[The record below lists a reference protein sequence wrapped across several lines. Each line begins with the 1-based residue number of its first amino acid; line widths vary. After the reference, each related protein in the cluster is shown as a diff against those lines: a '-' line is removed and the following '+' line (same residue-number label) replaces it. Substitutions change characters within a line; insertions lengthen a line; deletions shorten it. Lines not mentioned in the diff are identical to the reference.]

1 MAENNIP
8 GLSNVVTDYL
18 DNLNKGK
25 AKITYKGKYGDVS
38 MSPRDKLPP
47 TLESKGLTP
56 EEDKLTWGDWHPETI
71 SKYPEEYA
79 QMRIDQH
86 NKYNQGFIPD
96 KSVKYAD
103 MVKDRAQNIL
113 IDAETDQLL
122 DDARTKAINEY
133 NKGKAQRDKEAKEK
147 ADAEAQEAEEA
158 KHRKA
163 EKMWSA
169 IGDGISAIAD
179 MATVGAGADSM
190 YNPADSLHSKV
201 KSKWDEIKANKAA
214 VAAANRKAQ
223 MDLLLKEYELGVK
236 SKEAEA
242 NRNFNIW
249 KTETEEAGR
258 NQRAKE
264 DQEFKASEKQKDRD
278 NDKEVAKIRGKYSRS
293 SGGGS
298 SSTGKYFFNGKAYKS
313 ASERN
318 QAILNAAKKFK
329 DFEIYDDDDNL
340 RDWDVMAVE
349 LEDLIAQGESLPQPQ
364 AGNYAQRWGSMF
376 GGNSTSVPSAKP
388 SKSSTTKYDPKK
400 DTTSLYN

>member
-25 AKITYKGKYGDVS
+25 AKMTYRGKYGDVS

-47 TLESKGLTP
+47 TLKSQGLTP

-71 SKYPEEYA
+71 AKYPEEYA

-103 MVKDRAQNIL
+103 MVRDRAQNIL
-113 IDAETDQLL
+113 IDAETNQLL
-122 DDARTKAINEY
+122 DDARTKAIKEY
-133 NKGKAQRDKEAKEK
+133 DEGKAQRDKEAK
-147 ADAEAQEAEEA
+147 EAEEA

-169 IGDGISAIAD
+169 IGDGISAIAN

-214 VAAANRKAQ
+214 IAAAENKAR
-223 MDLLLKEYELGVK
+223 MDLLLADLGYQHASAENAKNRQSKWDEFYTKLQETNRHNQEMEAIARDRAESYETNAQANK
-236 SKEAEA
+236 TRASKY
-242 NRNFNIW
+242 
-249 KTETEEAGR
+249 KG
-258 NQRAKE
+258 
-264 DQEFKASEKQKDRD
+264 
-278 NDKEVAKIRGKYSRS
+278 GGS
-293 SGGGS
+293 SGGGKNS
-298 SSTGKYFFNGKAYKS
+298 QGKWELVGPDGKTEYYDTQAEWEARAKEIAPEVGVSLTTNSGWKRVKKDAKQVVAEVNAANKKKAEKPTGKK
-313 ASERN
+313 
-318 QAILNAAKKFK
+318 LN
-329 DFEIYDDDDNL
+329 L
-340 RDWDVMAVE
+340 
-349 LEDLIAQGESLPQPQ
+349 LQ
-364 AGNYAQRWGSMF
+364 
-376 GGNSTSVPSAKP
+376 
-388 SKSSTTKYDPKK
+388 
-400 DTTSLYN
+400 

>member
-1 MAENNIP
+1 MDNRNINEEDNVAYDRDATLANKVSNKIVLPEVENNSAKLLQESTPQGVPVVSNMDKARIRYNASP
-8 GLSNVVTDYL
+8 GNAIMNDIDVRNTL
-18 DNLNKGK
+18 DN
-25 AKITYKGKYGDVS
+25 AKTSALK
-38 MSPRDKLPP
+38 
-47 TLESKGLTP
+47 
-56 EEDKLTWGDWHPETI
+56 
-71 SKYPEEYA
+71 
-79 QMRIDQH
+79 
-86 NKYNQGFIPD
+86 
-96 KSVKYAD
+96 
-103 MVKDRAQNIL
+103 
-113 IDAETDQLL
+113 
-122 DDARTKAINEY
+122 EY

-169 IGDGISAIAD
+169 IGDGISAIAN

-264 DQEFKASEKQKDRD
+264 EQEFKASEKQKDRD

-318 QAILNAAKKFK
+318 QAILNAAKKYQY
-329 DFEIYDDDDNL
+329 EVYDDDDNL

-349 LEDLIAQGESLPQPQ
+349 LEDLIAQGESQPQPQ
-364 AGNYAQRWGSMF
+364 PGNYAQRWGSMF
-376 GGNSTSVPSAKP
+376 GGNSTSVPSVKP
-388 SKSSTTKYDPKK
+388 SKASTTKSDPKK

>member
-8 GLSNVVTDYL
+8 GVSEQAKKSVDNYNQWINPHVKLDGPKIPDAPTPQVNTLNESELERKLDEKYNLPQRHIDTTQGRPTDADVKAGGVRL
-18 DNLNKGK
+18 VNEGK
-25 AKITYKGKYGDVS
+25 A
-38 MSPRDKLPP
+38 
-47 TLESKGLTP
+47 
-56 EEDKLTWGDWHPETI
+56 
-71 SKYPEEYA
+71 
-79 QMRIDQH
+79 RI
-86 NKYNQGFIPD
+86 
-96 KSVKYAD
+96 A
-103 MVKDRAQNIL
+103 
-113 IDAETDQLL
+113 
-122 DDARTKAINEY
+122 
-133 NKGKAQRDKEAKEK
+133 EAKEK
-147 ADAEAQEAEEA
+147 YQEEQEA
-158 KHRKA
+158 KHLKA

-169 IGDGISAIAD
+169 IGDGISAIAN

-264 DQEFKASEKQKDRD
+264 EQEFKASEGQKNRD
-278 NDKEVAKIRGKYSRS
+278 NDKEVAKTRGKYSRS